1 MASIKDHIKSNS
13 TLKKLV
19 QWLMIPPHDYRPR
32 LWMRLFVNPFF
43 HKKSRHAIIRWSARL
58 DVFPYNSF
66 EVGAYS
72 IIESHTLISNG
83 VGNVLIG
90 EKVLIGAGS
99 KIIGPIK
106 FGNNILVAQ
115 NVLISGLNHD
125 FDDVTKPI
133 VLQGFSKNEIVV
145 EDGVWIGAGAIITA
159 GVTIGQNAVV
169 GAGSVVTK
177 NVEAFS
183 VVVGNPARMVKKFDF
198 KVNKWVK
205 MSTTTPILT

>member
-1 MASIKDHIKSNS
+1 MASFKDHIKSNP

-32 LWMRLFVNPFF
+32 LWMRTLVNPFF
-43 HKKSRHAIIRWSARL
+43 HKKSRQSIIRWSVRL
-58 DVFPYNSF
+58 DVFPYNRF
-66 EVGAYS
+66 ELGAYS
-72 IIESHTLISNG
+72 ILESQTLISNG
-83 VGNVLIG
+83 VGDVIIG

-115 NVLISGLNHD
+115 NVLMSGLNHN

-133 VLQGFSKNEIVV
+133 VLQGFSKNEIIID
-145 EDGVWIGAGAIITA
+145 DGVWIGAGAIIMA
-159 GVTIGQNAVV
+159 GVHIGQNAVV

-177 NVEAFS
+177 NVEAFT

-198 KVNKWVK
+198 TVNKWVK
-205 MSTTTPILT
+205 MSTTETIFT

>member
-1 MASIKDHIKSNS
+1 M
-13 TLKKLV
+13 
-19 QWLMIPPHDYRPR
+19 
-32 LWMRLFVNPFF
+32 
-43 HKKSRHAIIRWSARL
+43 IIR
-58 DVFPYNSF
+58 
-66 EVGAYS
+66 
-72 IIESHTLISNG
+72 
-83 VGNVLIG
+83 

-133 VLQGFSKNEIVV
+133 VLQGFSKNEVLV

-177 NVEAFS
+177 NVEAYT
-183 VVVGNPARMVKKFDF
+183 VVVGNPARIVKKFDF
-198 KVNKWVK
+198 TANKWVK
-205 MSTTTPILT
+205 MSTTAPILT